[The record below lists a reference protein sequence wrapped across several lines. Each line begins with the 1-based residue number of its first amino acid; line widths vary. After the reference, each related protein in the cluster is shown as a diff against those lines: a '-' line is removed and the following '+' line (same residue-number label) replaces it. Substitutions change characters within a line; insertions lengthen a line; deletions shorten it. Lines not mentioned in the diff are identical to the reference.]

1 MIGVVKSI
9 GELQT
14 FKAKNTGR
22 ELKKKELMLVDQSQK
37 AVSYSI
43 SVYLVIG
50 ILLSFSIFNF
60 EIFLRLL

>member
-1 MIGVVKSI
+1 MFYLFEHFQDVIGVVKSV

-14 FKAKNTGR
+14 FQSKYTGR

-43 SVYLVIG
+43 FYLYCCS
-50 ILLSFSIFNF
+50 IL
-60 EIFLRLL
+60 